1 MDTREQRNE
10 RVENLGRPGMPM
22 VWIVLVVIGMI
33 LLVGW
38 LALGQFGPP
47 AGDGVAD
54 PMTPAPATAPDET
67 ETAPPSEPLP
77 DRDPTTL
84 PPP

>member
-1 MDTREQRNE
+1 
-10 RVENLGRPGMPM
+10 M

-67 ETAPPSEPLP
+67 GTVPPSTPDEPEPMPEP
-77 DRDPTTL
+77 DPTL
-84 PPP
+84 PPTP